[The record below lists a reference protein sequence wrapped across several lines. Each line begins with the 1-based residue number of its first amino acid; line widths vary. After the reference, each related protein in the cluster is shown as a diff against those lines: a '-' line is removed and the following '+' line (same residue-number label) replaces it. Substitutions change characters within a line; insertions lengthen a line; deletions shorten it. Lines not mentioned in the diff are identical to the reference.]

1 MRGLLVV
8 IGLIVILALIGWVK
22 FSKGPDRATMTIESG
37 QIREDTKK
45 AVQTGADLLHRAGD
59 KVQAE
64 VNRPSEPVA
73 EQPKTTTETR
83 TTESTTTETAPI
95 TR

>member
-8 IGLIVILALIGWVK
+8 IGLILILALIGWVK
-22 FSKGPDRATMTIESG
+22 FSKGPDRATMSIESG

-45 AVQTGADLLHRAGD
+45 AMQSGSELLHRAGD

-64 VNRPSEPVA
+64 ASRPSEPA
-73 EQPKTTTETR
+73 ADQPATTTETR
-83 TTESTTTETAPI
+83 TTETTTTETAPI
-95 TR
+95 SR